1 MAVKFKYFPDFP
13 AGADLT
19 SDPYSYCG
27 RAPAL
32 PAIRLGFGTGA
43 NGSICADC
51 LAKGMATVNVPSWVQ
66 RDLESGVDRT
76 HPDWSEQQRS
86 RYVSE
91 RVNEL
96 ARTPPVPW
104 LQNNEWPV
112 CGDDFAEYNDEVAR
126 ELLLQQHE
134 TVAEA
139 KSALRGILKD
149 AMPNW
154 EQSDNDVDMEWEELG
169 NYLAIFLFRCQDG
182 KPVYIVQTA

>member
-1 MAVKFKYFPDFP
+1 VE
-13 AGADLT
+13 
-19 SDPYSYCG
+19 
-27 RAPAL
+27 
-32 PAIRLGFGTGA
+32 
-43 NGSICADC
+43 
-51 LAKGMATVNVPSWVQ
+51 VPRWVQ
-66 RDLESGVDRT
+66 HELETGIDRT

-112 CGDDFAEYNDEVAR
+112 CGDDFAEYNDEVTK

-139 KSALRGILKD
+139 RSTLRGILKD
-149 AMPNW
+149 AMPSW
-154 EQSDNDVDMEWEELG
+154 EQGDNDVDMEWEELG